1 MKLRLIHFFKFTS
14 LLLYLFVLSC
24 EDVELAYPGNDRDTD
39 PVAPSGTIAWAIDTD
54 GEKGLLEEN
63 SASGKTIGTLSATDD
78 NPDDEFTYSIKSQK
92 IDNSGVNYFILTAD
106 SGNVNLVLNNG
117 NLNYEALTGS
127 REITVSITVTD
138 DSPDNMTDD
147 FEIKVEVINVNETPI
162 FNNFNS
168 LTRYADEYILYEFNK
183 IEWSDTDDGQN
194 PTLTS
199 NGPSWLTITS
209 EGLMSGTPQA
219 SDVGNNAYT
228 ITITDGEISV
238 TEDLT
243 INVRG
248 NEAPTFTGSSEQTWE
263 EERSLSWT
271 ISWSD
276 PNSLDY
282 STMEA
287 SVSNLVSE
295 LTFTP
300 NSSGTNGT
308 VSGYLPTSYVNQSLT
323 FSVTLN
329 DNRAG
334 NPIDVTESF
343 TITVDPNDAPNFSNT
358 TSIPQSINH
367 GCPYYFDVNWSDPDG
382 DNVVLAWESDV
393 TWLNINSNGL
403 LSGTPLESDI
413 GSSGTVAL
421 TITDNRPNVPLS
433 TDYSFSINVGE
444 NFAPVFTNSG
454 SVDTTATVGEEYSFQ
469 FAINDENSD
478 ALTFTVPTRPSWLT
492 YDASL
497 YKIYGT
503 PPDTIGTNDVT
514 VKVEDCGTSTSFDFS
529 IEVSE

>member
-106 SGNVNLVLNNG
+106 SGNVNLVLNTG
-117 NLNYEALTGS
+117 NINYEALAGS

-138 DSPDNMTDD
+138 DSPDNMTKD
-147 FEIKVEVINVNETPI
+147 FSIKVEIVNVNETPI

-238 TEDLT
+238 TENLT
-243 INVRG
+243 IEVRENIAPQFSNSSSIQTVLRVG
-248 NEAPTFTGSSEQTWE
+248 CWDDNQTLVDLNWYDPNNTSPYFQGTDLVTFANEESIEWFNITSDGVFLCVNAPSNSDAGVSPV
-263 EERSLSWT
+263 SLS
-271 ISWSD
+271 
-276 PNSLDY
+276 L
-282 STMEA
+282 
-287 SVSNLVSE
+287 
-295 LTFTP
+295 
-300 NSSGTNGT
+300 
-308 VSGYLPTSYVNQSLT
+308 
-323 FSVTLN
+323 
-329 DNRAG
+329 
-334 NPIDVTESF
+334 
-343 TITVDPNDAPNFSNT
+343 
-358 TSIPQSINH
+358 
-367 GCPYYFDVNWSDPDG
+367 
-382 DNVVLAWESDV
+382 
-393 TWLNINSNGL
+393 
-403 LSGTPLESDI
+403 
-413 GSSGTVAL
+413 
-421 TITDNRPNVPLS
+421 TDNRPNVPLS
-433 TDYSFSINVGE
+433 SVYSFDLTVTANDAPEFSNLNDFQSTISVGDTLDFDLDWQDPQEDQIVFIVTE
-444 NFAPVFTNSG
+444 NLSWFTWDGSG
-454 SVDTTATVGEEYSFQ
+454 NIVAIPSSNNIGDYNLIFTISDGCYEVIAERTLTVQ
-469 FAINDENSD
+469 
-478 ALTFTVPTRPSWLT
+478 
-492 YDASL
+492 
-497 YKIYGT
+497 
-503 PPDTIGTNDVT
+503 
-514 VKVEDCGTSTSFDFS
+514 
-529 IEVSE
+529 

>member
-127 REITVSITVTD
+127 RIITVSITVTD

-194 PTLTS
+194 PTLTH
-199 NGPSWLTITS
+199 NGPSWLDITS

-238 TEDLT
+238 TENLT
-243 INVRG
+243 IEVRENIAPQFSNSSSIQTVLRVG
-248 NEAPTFTGSSEQTWE
+248 CWDDNQTLVDLNWYDPNNTSPYFQGTDLVTFANEESIEWFNITSDGVFLCVNAPSNSDAGVSPV
-263 EERSLSWT
+263 SLS
-271 ISWSD
+271 
-276 PNSLDY
+276 L
-282 STMEA
+282 
-287 SVSNLVSE
+287 
-295 LTFTP
+295 
-300 NSSGTNGT
+300 
-308 VSGYLPTSYVNQSLT
+308 
-323 FSVTLN
+323 
-329 DNRAG
+329 
-334 NPIDVTESF
+334 
-343 TITVDPNDAPNFSNT
+343 
-358 TSIPQSINH
+358 
-367 GCPYYFDVNWSDPDG
+367 
-382 DNVVLAWESDV
+382 
-393 TWLNINSNGL
+393 
-403 LSGTPLESDI
+403 
-413 GSSGTVAL
+413 
-421 TITDNRPNVPLS
+421 TDNRPNVPLS
-433 TDYSFSINVGE
+433 SVYSFDLTVTANDAPGFSNLNDFQSTISVGDTLDFDLDWQDPQEDQIVFIVTE
-444 NFAPVFTNSG
+444 NLSWFTWDGSG
-454 SVDTTATVGEEYSFQ
+454 NIVAIPSSNNIGDYNLIFTISDGCYEVIAERTLTVQ
-469 FAINDENSD
+469 
-478 ALTFTVPTRPSWLT
+478 
-492 YDASL
+492 
-497 YKIYGT
+497 
-503 PPDTIGTNDVT
+503 
-514 VKVEDCGTSTSFDFS
+514 
-529 IEVSE
+529 